1 MITKGETL
9 MCIEKPIKDIDSNYT
24 ITLNSN
30 NGEVEYDDISVSL
43 VAESDSIDTHF
54 SMSVEFTKW
63 EQNAYIFMPAC
74 AYKGNAFQK
83 LKCSYPPM
91 YRKEDCKK
99 DAQPIITDVPALNSD
114 GSGKIEVTSADMS
127 VPCFG
132 AFFGKK
138 QKAFFIF
145 TEQACKDKNIG
156 FTVESGK
163 VTITFPA
170 LRSKRY
176 KMCRTDV
183 PSDDSG
189 ISVMKGERVSSKVLI
204 KEFDCKDIPEFFE
217 VFFNNRKCLLCDSP
231 APNGYTQDLWNM
243 IENHMNND
251 NFSGEYYAEMSKKWQ
266 CGWVGGGMSSLP
278 LLKHGSSLSRERAI
292 KTLDFMT
299 SNVAPSG
306 FFYTM
311 IVKGVIEDDGF
322 GKEHMK
328 KSALVRKLGD
338 ALYFLF
344 KHFDVITPKKSWVI
358 AAKNCADAFVELYKK
373 YQDFGQ
379 FIHIETGEI
388 IYGGTTSGASA
399 ISALVRAWYYFGDEK
414 YIETARLAGEK
425 YYNNFV
431 ARGFTYGGPGEALCA
446 PDSESSYAM
455 VESMVLLY
463 EAEKEEKWLRYA
475 KDSLHLLSSWVMPY
489 SYIFPKGSEFARLN
503 INTVGSVFAN
513 VQNKHSSPGLCTASG
528 DAIYKLYKYTG
539 KKEYLELLRDIVF
552 FLPQCVSTEERPIF
566 SWHKEPIRLLPG
578 CICER
583 VNTSDWE
590 DRERVGGVFALSG
603 WCETSILLS
612 FSELIWNEEIMKQ
625 L

>member
-1 MITKGETL
+1 MSYQI
-9 MCIEKPIKDIDSNYT
+9 N
-24 ITLNSN
+24 LNSN
-30 NGEVEYDDISVSL
+30 NG
-43 VAESDSIDTHF
+43 VAEYNGNAISFVAERDDNDTRL
-54 SMSVEFTKW
+54 SLSVWFPNW
-63 EQNAYIFMPAC
+63 EQDSYVFLPAC
-74 AYKGNAFQK
+74 AYDGNKFEK
-83 LKCSYPPM
+83 IDVEYPPM
-91 YRKEDCKK
+91 YPKDHCKSN
-99 DAQPIITDVPALNSD
+99 ASPIISDVPALNPD
-114 GSGKIEVTSADMS
+114 GSGKIEVTTGDMS

-132 AFFGKK
+132 VFLKNHK
-138 QKAFFIF
+138 KAFFIF
-145 TEQACKDKNIG
+145 TEQACKGKNIG
-156 FTVESGK
+156 FLVESGR
-163 VTITFPA
+163 VTVQFPA

-189 ISVMKGERVSSKVLI
+189 ISVMKGERVSAKVLI

-231 APNGYTQDLWNM
+231 APNGYTKDLWNM

-322 GKEHMK
+322 GREHMK

-344 KHFDVITPKKSWVI
+344 KHFDVITPKESWVI
-358 AAKNCADAFVELYKK
+358 AAKNCADAFVRLYEK

-388 IYGGTTSGASA
+388 ICGGTTSGASA
-399 ISALVRAWYYFGDEK
+399 ISALVRAWHYFGDEK

-425 YYNNFV
+425 YYNDFV
-431 ARGFTYGGPGEALCA
+431 ARGITYGGPGEALCA
-446 PDSESSYAM
+446 PDSESAYAM
-455 VESMVLLY
+455 VESMTLLY
-463 EAEKEEKWLRYA
+463 EAEHEAKWLQYA
-475 KDSLHLLSSWVMPY
+475 KDSLHLLSSWIMPY
-489 SYIFPKGSEFARLN
+489 SYAFPKESELGRLN

-513 VQNKHSSPGLCTASG
+513 VQNKHSAPGLCTASG

-539 KKEYLELLRDIVF
+539 SKDYFTLLRDILF
-552 FLPQCVSTEERPIF
+552 FIPQCVSTEERPIF
-566 SWHKEPIRLLPG
+566 SWDVEPKKLLPG
-578 CICER
+578 WICER

-590 DRERVGGVFALSG
+590 GPRRIGGVFHSSC
-603 WCETSILLS
+603 WCATSVLLS
-612 FSELIWNEEIMKQ
+612 FSELVWNDEIAKE

>member
-9 MCIEKPIKDIDSNYT
+9 MCIEKPIKDIESNYK
-24 ITLNSN
+24 ITLHSN

-54 SMSVEFTKW
+54 SLSVEFTEW
-63 EQNAYIFMPAC
+63 EQNTYVFMPAC

-83 LKCSYPPM
+83 LRCSYPPM
-91 YRKEDCKK
+91 YRKEDCQK
-99 DAQPIITDVPALNSD
+99 DAYPIITDVPALNPD

-132 AFFGKK
+132 AFFEKK

-145 TEQACKDKNIG
+145 TDQACKGKNIG
-156 FTVESGK
+156 FTFESGK

-176 KMCRTDV
+176 TMCRTDV

-231 APNGYTQDLWNM
+231 APNGYTQDLWNI

-322 GKEHMK
+322 GNEHMK

-358 AAKNCADAFVELYKK
+358 AAKKLCGRICGIVQKVSRLRT
-373 YQDFGQ
+373 
-379 FIHIETGEI
+379 IH
-388 IYGGTTSGASA
+388 
-399 ISALVRAWYYFGDEK
+399 
-414 YIETARLAGEK
+414 
-425 YYNNFV
+425 
-431 ARGFTYGGPGEALCA
+431 
-446 PDSESSYAM
+446 
-455 VESMVLLY
+455 
-463 EAEKEEKWLRYA
+463 
-475 KDSLHLLSSWVMPY
+475 
-489 SYIFPKGSEFARLN
+489 
-503 INTVGSVFAN
+503 
-513 VQNKHSSPGLCTASG
+513 
-528 DAIYKLYKYTG
+528 
-539 KKEYLELLRDIVF
+539 
-552 FLPQCVSTEERPIF
+552 
-566 SWHKEPIRLLPG
+566 
-578 CICER
+578 
-583 VNTSDWE
+583 
-590 DRERVGGVFALSG
+590 
-603 WCETSILLS
+603 
-612 FSELIWNEEIMKQ
+612 
-625 L
+625 